1 MIVIDSI
8 LDLASTVIAR
18 IWPDATQVEK
28 DKYAQALQE
37 SLQQFQLDNGQLLI
51 NQAEASNENV
61 WVSGWRPF
69 CGWIAGFGFAW
80 QYVFQPM
87 ITYFLVVFGVHIPP
101 LPILDTAML
110 STLLFGLLGLGTLR
124 TVEKVNNARK

>member
-8 LDLASTVIAR
+8 LNLASTIVNK

-51 NQAEASNENV
+51 NQAEASNESI
-61 WVSGWRPF
+61 WVSGWRPGA
-69 CGWIAGFGFAW
+69 GWCCVFGFAW
-80 QYVFQPM
+80 QYVLQPM
-87 ITYFLVVFGVHIPP
+87 LTYFLLVFGVHLPP
-101 LPILDTAML
+101 LPVLDTAML
-110 STLLFGLLGLGTLR
+110 STLLFGLLGLGGMR
-124 TVEKVNNARK
+124 TVEKVNNSRK